1 MEGWDSPPQ
10 QKQINKNNKQTNI
23 NGNYKIGNHL
33 PPSQSNCLL
42 FQGFM
47 WDIAREFRAVFFYFR
62 ALCGI

>member
-1 MEGWDSPPQ
+1 MLIT
-10 QKQINKNNKQTNI
+10 KLV
-23 NGNYKIGNHL
+23 NHL

-47 WDIAREFRAVFFYFR
+47 WDIAREFRTVVLYFR